1 MVGSFLVILLG
12 SRQVF
17 AGMILILGL
26 FVFSPAQVV
35 QAVIQDATFRRG
47 DNMKTAIIYGPRDIR
62 VEENSDPCHWTR

>member
-47 DNMKTAIIYGPRDIR
+47 DNLKTAIIYGPETFGSKR
-62 VEENSDPCHWTR
+62 